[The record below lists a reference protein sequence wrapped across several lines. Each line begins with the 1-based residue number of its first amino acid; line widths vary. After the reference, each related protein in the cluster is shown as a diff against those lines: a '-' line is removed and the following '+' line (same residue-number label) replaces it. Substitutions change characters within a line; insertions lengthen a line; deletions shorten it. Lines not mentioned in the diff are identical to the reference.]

1 MANNDTQKFA
11 FLRGW
16 KKIPNGQTNAIRD
29 EICATLGGVTL
40 PTFYARLKGIP
51 EPKISE
57 YQAIEEVFA
66 RHGITDIWG
75 E

>member
-1 MANNDTQKFA
+1 MANTDTQKFA

-16 KKIPNGQTNAIRD
+16 NKVPVGMTNIIRD
-29 EICATLGGVTL
+29 EVCAALGGVSL
-40 PTFYARLKGIP
+40 VTFYSRLKGIP